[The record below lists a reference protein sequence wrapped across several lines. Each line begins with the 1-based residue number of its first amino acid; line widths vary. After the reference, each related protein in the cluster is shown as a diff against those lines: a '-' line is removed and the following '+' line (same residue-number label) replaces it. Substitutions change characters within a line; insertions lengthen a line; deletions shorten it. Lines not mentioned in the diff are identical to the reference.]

1 MRTPEPTVS
10 QLIEMLENE
19 EFYMV
24 LRSREI
30 SKTNRAYIQEFISK
44 TLTLE
49 EWNDFFTHCIQNQI
63 DPYKEMRE
71 IIYSTYAKTLR
82 NKHQQRI
89 PSK

>member
-1 MRTPEPTVS
+1 M
-10 QLIEMLENE
+10 LDMLENE

-30 SKTNRAYIQEFISK
+30 SKTDRTYIQEFVSK

-49 EWNDFFTHCIQNQI
+49 EWNDFLDHCIQNQI

-71 IIYSTYAKTLR
+71 IIYSTYAKTLK
-82 NKHQQRI
+82 NKN
-89 PSK
+89 